1 MTLGFFRCYEL
12 SRVSTFPTISE
23 YRSLFFGAACSDC
36 WRIGFVTFEK
46 LAQDSTMPPRHHLAV
61 MRLCSETLKSGQ
73 PLIPWMTINRM
84 TRLFERILC
93 ARYIPW
99 RANGLPYWCL
109 YIRTICYAITVGY
122 SISGGADQSL
132 LDIDSSTGAL
142 TFKSAPNYASPTDDG
157 GNNVYDIQIAAT
169 DGGGET
175 AYTSLA
181 VQVLEVSNRIR
192 GRWREH
198 VELSDRFWQTVLWV

>member
-61 MRLCSETLKSGQ
+61 MRLRSETLKSGQ

-84 TRLFERILC
+84 TRLFERIFMREIYTL
-93 ARYIPW
+93 ARKWI
-99 RANGLPYWCL
+99 
-109 YIRTICYAITVGY
+109 
-122 SISGGADQSL
+122 SL
-132 LDIDSSTGAL
+132 LVSLYPHNLLCDNSRLGVISKKFVGSMDCIVQMAL
-142 TFKSAPNYASPTDDG
+142 ATRIHIEFET
-157 GNNVYDIQIAAT
+157 IA
-169 DGGGET
+169 
-175 AYTSLA
+175 
-181 VQVLEVSNRIR
+181 
-192 GRWREH
+192 
-198 VELSDRFWQTVLWV
+198 